1 MVLYTGCSCLG
12 RDLGRR
18 FEFYSLKRRID
29 VKTEFIAKATT
40 GVLRYHSLSQ
50 QDVEVRQY
58 GDTTIVTGQGIVH
71 VESARG
77 DNKYPI
83 RFIDGY
89 VKRDNVWRMVAWQC
103 KKLLESNHPIASDYP
118 YPSSQA
124 F

>member
-1 MVLYTGCSCLG
+1 MILYTGCSRL
-12 RDLGRR
+12 RRVLGRR
-18 FEFYSLKRRID
+18 FEFYSLKRRVD
-29 VKTEFIAKATT
+29 AKTEFITKATT

-89 VKRDNVWRMVAWQC
+89 VKRDNTWRMVAWQC
-103 KKLLESNHPIASDYP
+103 KKLLESNHPSALIKNRHP
-118 YPSSQA
+118 R
-124 F
+124 